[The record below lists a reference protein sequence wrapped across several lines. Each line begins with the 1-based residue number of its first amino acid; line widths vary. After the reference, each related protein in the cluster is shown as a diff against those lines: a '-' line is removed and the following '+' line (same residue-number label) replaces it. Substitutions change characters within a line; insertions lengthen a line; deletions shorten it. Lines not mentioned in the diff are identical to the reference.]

1 MEPKLNP
8 SEIGNWLSP
17 NKTVTPDAHM
27 QLCAAAVEALI
38 STLPDAPLA
47 APDADGNRAWTAQ
60 TKLAAIMLGARLYRR
75 RNSANGIEAMTTD
88 GASYVSRYDSDISR
102 LLRIDGNTRPRVG

>member
-1 MEPKLNP
+1 MEPQLKP
-8 SEIGNWLSP
+8 SDIAGWLSP
-17 NKTVTPDAHM
+17 NKTVAPDQHM
-27 QLCAAAVEALI
+27 QLCASAVEALI
-38 STLPDAPLA
+38 GTLPDAPLK
-47 APDADGNRAWTAQ
+47 APDETGHRAWTDQ

-75 RNSANGIEAMTTD
+75 RNSANGIEAMSAD